1 MPTSMVRTMRIAAPL
16 SALAKQTA
24 SRLTR
29 RRFSIS
35 LASAPLW
42 IGAVEAAPS
51 RQALITDFGA
61 RPDGQTINTRVI
73 QAAIDH
79 LAGRD
84 GGTVVIP
91 NGVFVSGALFL
102 KPKVDLHLNAG
113 AVLKCTTDMKNF
125 PRQRTRIEG
134 HFEASFTPA
143 LINADGCDGLRITG
157 QGTLDGSGR
166 PIWDLF
172 WKLRNVSPDPH
183 NFPNIGLERA
193 RLAVIQNSR
202 NVAIQG
208 ITFKDSQFWN
218 LHLYKCRDV
227 TVAGARFEVPDDYEQ
242 APSTDGIDLDSCQNV
257 SIQDCYFSVT
267 DDCIAAKGSKGP
279 HAMEDNDSPPVEHI
293 RVRNC
298 HFRRGPQ
305 AFACGSEA
313 TIVRD
318 VVIEDCRVTGKMN
331 VLMMKLR
338 PDTPQIY
345 EDIRLGNIVLDN
357 TGGEILIIR
366 PWTQYVD
373 LKGQAPPQSTVRNI
387 TLTGISGRFGGFGEI
402 RPNPGQTRITG
413 ICIKD
418 VDVHLVREGRL
429 AISGATD
436 VMFENVVVNGRP
448 VTGPT

>member
-1 MPTSMVRTMRIAAPL
+1 M
-16 SALAKQTA
+16 SALAKQKA
-24 SRLTR
+24 FRLTR
-29 RRFSIS
+29 RRFSTS
-35 LASAPLW
+35 LVLAPLW
-42 IGAVEAAPS
+42 TGGAEAAPS
-51 RQALITDFGA
+51 RQVSITDFGA
-61 RPDGQTINTRVI
+61 RPDGQTINTKPI
-73 QAAIDH
+73 QTAIDH
-79 LAGRD
+79 LAGQD
-84 GGTVVIP
+84 GGTVIVP
-91 NGVFVSGALFL
+91 GGVFVSGALFL
-102 KPKVDLHLNAG
+102 KPKVDLHLADG

-134 HFEASFTPA
+134 HFEPSFTPG
-143 LINADGCDGLRITG
+143 LINADGCDGLKITG
-157 QGTLDGSGR
+157 QGTLDGAGR

-172 WKLRNVSPDPH
+172 WKLRNASADPH

-202 NVAIQG
+202 NVVIEG
-208 ITFKDSQFWN
+208 VTFKDSQFWN

-227 TVAGARFEVPDDYEQ
+227 TVSGARFEVPDDYEQ

-279 HAMEDNDSPPVEHI
+279 HAMDDRDSPPVEHI

-318 VVIEDCRVTGKMN
+318 VIVEDCRVSGKMN

-345 EDIRLGNIVLDN
+345 EDIHLRNIALDN
-357 TGGEILIIR
+357 AGGEILIIR

-387 TLTGISGRFGGFGEI
+387 TLTGIHGRFGAFGEI
-402 RPNPGQTRITG
+402 RPNPGQTAIADIRV
-413 ICIKD
+413 KD
-418 VDVHLVREGRL
+418 VDVQLTQQGGL

-436 VMFENVVVNGRP
+436 VTFENVVVNGMP
-448 VTGPT
+448 VAGP